1 MTIDYTKKT
10 IEYAEP
16 FFAWDVLSWLFL
28 AILLAIAIVLIDL
41 LFFSKTSPESD
52 IKITEE
58 RSTFRK
64 ICYFLIFLKFS
75 KSEKYS
81 HRPKVVQ
88 WSIELFPVLLLVFV
102 FRGFIFEPF
111 RVPSNSM
118 MPTLLTGDFILVN
131 KFDYGFRLPIL
142 NSKIIN
148 FSKPERGDVIVF
160 RYPNYEHKDGY
171 SGINF
176 IKRVVAL
183 PGDTISYEKDEL
195 TVNGETVEYR
205 KIGSYKGVD
214 SGKGMNGY
222 LHVREL
228 IDQANHDILLHPLV
242 FSEKRAKTTV
252 PDGHY
257 FVMGDN
263 RFKSSDSRFW
273 GYAPEDYIIGKAI
286 GIWMH
291 WDWNHNTMQLSRIG
305 GFD

>member
-1 MTIDYTKKT
+1 MTI
-10 IEYAEP
+10 ENAES
-16 FFAWDVLSWLFL
+16 FFALDVLSWLFL
-28 AILLAIAIVLIDL
+28 AILLAITIVLIDL

-52 IKITEE
+52 IKVTEE

-75 KSEKYS
+75 KSEKYN

-88 WSIELFPVLLLVFV
+88 WSIELFPVLLLVLV

-131 KFDYGFRLPIL
+131 KFDYGLRLPIL
-142 NSKIIN
+142 NSKIID

-160 RYPNYEHKDGY
+160 RYPNYEHSAGY
-171 SGINF
+171 SGVDF

-183 PGDTISYEKDEL
+183 PGDTISYEKDQL
-195 TVNGETVEYR
+195 TVNGESVEYR
-205 KIGSYKGVD
+205 KIGSYQGVD
-214 SGKGMNGY
+214 SGKAMSGY
-222 LHVREL
+222 RHIREK
-228 IDQANHDILLHPLV
+228 INEADHDILLHPLGN
-242 FSEKRAKTTV
+242 SRKLSKTTV
-252 PDGHY
+252 PEGHY

-263 RFKSSDSRFW
+263 RAHSSDSRFW
-273 GYAPEDYIIGKAI
+273 GYVPESYILGKAI

>member
-1 MTIDYTKKT
+1 MTI
-10 IEYAEP
+10 ENAES
-16 FFAWDVLSWLFL
+16 FFAMDVLSWLFL
-28 AILLAIAIVLIDL
+28 AMLLAIAIVLVDL

-52 IKITEE
+52 VKASEN

-75 KSEKYS
+75 KSEKYK

-131 KFDYGFRLPIL
+131 KFDYGLRLPIL
-142 NSKIIN
+142 NSKIVD
-148 FSKPERGDVIVF
+148 FSKPEKGDVIVF
-160 RYPNYEHKDGY
+160 RYPNYEHSAGY
-171 SGINF
+171 SGVDF

-183 PGDTISYEKDEL
+183 PGDTISYEKDHL
-195 TVNGETVEYR
+195 AVNGETIEYR

-214 SGKGMNGY
+214 SGKTMSGY
-222 LHVREL
+222 RHVKEL
-228 IDQANHDILLHPLV
+228 INKANHDILLHPLGH
-242 FSEKRAKTTV
+242 SREISKTTV
-252 PDGHY
+252 PEGHY

-263 RFKSSDSRFW
+263 RSHSSDSRFW
-273 GYAPEDYIIGKAI
+273 GYVPEDFILGKAI

>member
-1 MTIDYTKKT
+1 MT
-10 IEYAEP
+10 IEYAES

-41 LFFSKTSPESD
+41 LFFSKLQTEGD
-52 IKITEE
+52 IKATEE
-58 RSTFRK
+58 RSIFRK
-64 ICYFLIFLKFS
+64 ICYFLVFLKFS

-88 WSIELFPVLLLVFV
+88 WSIELFPVLLLVLV

-131 KFDYGFRLPIL
+131 KFDYGLRLPLL
-142 NSKIIN
+142 NSKIID

-160 RYPNYEHKDGY
+160 RYPNYEHSAGY
-171 SGINF
+171 SGVDF

-183 PGDTISYEKDEL
+183 PGDTISYEKDQL
-195 TVNGETVEYR
+195 TINGETVVYR
-205 KIGSYKGVD
+205 KIGAYQGVD
-214 SGKGMNGY
+214 SGKAMSGY
-222 LHVREL
+222 RQVREL
-228 IDQANHDILLHPLV
+228 IDHADHDILLHPLGH
-242 FSEKRAKTTV
+242 SRELSKTTV
-252 PDGHY
+252 PEGHY

-263 RFKSSDSRFW
+263 RSHSSDSRFW
-273 GYAPEDYIIGKAI
+273 GYVPEDYILGRAI

-291 WDWNHNTMQLSRIG
+291 WDWNHNTMQFSRIG

>member
-1 MTIDYTKKT
+1 MT
-10 IEYAEP
+10 IEYAES

-28 AILLAIAIVLIDL
+28 AMLLAIVIVLIDL
-41 LFFSKTSPESD
+41 LFFSKTSPESE
-52 IKITEE
+52 IKVTEK
-58 RSTFRK
+58 RSTFSK

-75 KSEKYS
+75 KSEKYK

-88 WSIELFPVLLLVFV
+88 WSIELFPVLLLVLV

-131 KFDYGFRLPIL
+131 KFDYGLRLPLL
-142 NSKIIN
+142 NSKIID
-148 FSKPERGDVIVF
+148 FSKPDRGDVIVF
-160 RYPNYEHKDGY
+160 RYPNYEHSAGY
-171 SGINF
+171 SGVDF

-183 PGDTISYEKDEL
+183 PGDTIGYEKDQL
-195 TVNGETVEYR
+195 TVNGKTVDYR
-205 KIGSYKGVD
+205 KIGAYKGVD
-214 SGKGMNGY
+214 SGKAMSGY
-222 LHVREL
+222 RHVREL
-228 IDQANHDILLHPLV
+228 IDQANYDILLHPLGH
-242 FSEKRAKTTV
+242 SRELSKTTV
-252 PDGHY
+252 PEGHY

-263 RFKSSDSRFW
+263 RSHSSDSRFW
-273 GYAPEDYIIGKAI
+273 GYVPEDYILGKAI

>member
-1 MTIDYTKKT
+1 MT
-10 IEYAEP
+10 IEYAES
-16 FFAWDVLSWLFL
+16 FFAFDVLSWLFL
-28 AILLAIAIVLIDL
+28 AMLLAIAIVLIDL
-41 LFFSKTSPESD
+41 LFFSKTSPETDVNVSED
-52 IKITEE
+52 

-75 KSEKYS
+75 KSEKYK

-88 WSIELFPVLLLVFV
+88 WSIELFPVLLLVLI

-131 KFDYGFRLPIL
+131 KFDYGLRLPIL
-142 NSKIIN
+142 NSKIID

-160 RYPNYEHKDGY
+160 RYPNYEHTQGY
-171 SGINF
+171 SGVDF

-183 PGDTISYEKDEL
+183 PGDIISYEKDQL
-195 TVNGETVEYR
+195 TVNGEVVDYR

-214 SGKGMNGY
+214 SGKAMSGY
-222 LHVREL
+222 RHVKEL
-228 IDQANHDILLHPLV
+228 IDHANHDILLHPFGHSRELP
-242 FSEKRAKTTV
+242 KTTV
-252 PDGHY
+252 PENHY

-263 RFKSSDSRFW
+263 RSHSSDSRFW
-273 GYAPEDYIIGKAI
+273 GYVPEDFILGKAI

-305 GFD
+305 AFD

>member
-1 MTIDYTKKT
+1 MTI
-10 IEYAEP
+10 ENAES
-16 FFAWDVLSWLFL
+16 FFALDVLSWLFL

-41 LFFSKTSPESD
+41 LFFTKLQ
-52 IKITEE
+52 TEDDVKATE
-58 RSTFRK
+58 KRSIFRK

-75 KSEKYS
+75 KSEKYK

-88 WSIELFPVLLLVFV
+88 WSIELFPVLLLVLV

-131 KFDYGFRLPIL
+131 KFDYGLRLPIL
-142 NSKIIN
+142 NSKIID

-160 RYPNYEHKDGY
+160 RYPNYEHSAGY
-171 SGINF
+171 SGVDF

-183 PGDTISYEKDEL
+183 PGDTISYEKDQL
-195 TVNGETVEYR
+195 IVNGESVEYR
-205 KIGSYKGVD
+205 KIGSYQGVD
-214 SGKGMNGY
+214 SGKAMSGY
-222 LHVREL
+222 RHIREK
-228 IDQANHDILLHPLV
+228 INEADHDILLHPLGY
-242 FSEKRAKTTV
+242 SRELSKTTV
-252 PDGHY
+252 PEDHY

-263 RFKSSDSRFW
+263 RPHSSDSRFW
-273 GYAPEDYIIGKAI
+273 GYVPESYILGKAV

-305 GFD
+305 SFD

>member
-1 MTIDYTKKT
+1 MTI
-10 IEYAEP
+10 ENAES
-16 FFAWDVLSWLFL
+16 FFALDVLSWLFL
-28 AILLAIAIVLIDL
+28 AMLLAIAIVLIDL

-52 IKITEE
+52 VKVTED

-75 KSEKYS
+75 KSEKYK

-88 WSIELFPVLLLVFV
+88 WSIELFPVLLLVLV

-131 KFDYGFRLPIL
+131 KFDYGLRLPIL
-142 NSKIIN
+142 NSKIID

-160 RYPNYEHKDGY
+160 RYPNYEHSAGY
-171 SGINF
+171 SGVDF

-183 PGDTISYEKDEL
+183 PGDTISYEKDQL
-195 TVNGETVEYR
+195 TVNGEIVDYR
-205 KIGSYKGVD
+205 KIGAYHGVD
-214 SGKGMNGY
+214 SGKAMSGY
-222 LHVREL
+222 RHGREL
-228 IDQANHDILLHPLV
+228 IDEANHDILLHPLGY
-242 FSEKRAKTTV
+242 SRELSKTTI
-252 PDGHY
+252 PEGHY

-263 RFKSSDSRFW
+263 RPHSSDSRFW
-273 GYAPEDYIIGKAI
+273 GYVPEDYILGRAV

-291 WDWNHNTMQLSRIG
+291 WDWKENTMQFSRIG

>member
-1 MTIDYTKKT
+1 MTI
-10 IEYAEP
+10 ENAES
-16 FFAWDVLSWLFL
+16 FFALDVLSWLFL

-41 LFFSKTSPESD
+41 LFFSKTSLESD
-52 IKITEE
+52 VKVTED

-75 KSEKYS
+75 KSEKYK

-88 WSIELFPVLLLVFV
+88 WSIELFPVLLLVLV

-131 KFDYGFRLPIL
+131 KFDYGLRLPIL
-142 NSKIIN
+142 NSKIID

-160 RYPNYEHKDGY
+160 RYPNYEHSASY
-171 SGINF
+171 SGVDF

-183 PGDTISYEKDEL
+183 PGDTISYEKDQL
-195 TVNGETVEYR
+195 TVNGESVEYR
-205 KIGSYKGVD
+205 KIGSYQGVD
-214 SGKGMNGY
+214 SGKAMSGY
-222 LHVREL
+222 RHIREQ
-228 IDQANHDILLHPLV
+228 INEANHDILLHPLGY
-242 FSEKRAKTTV
+242 SRKLPKTTV
-252 PDGHY
+252 PEGHY

-263 RFKSSDSRFW
+263 RPHSSDSRFW
-273 GYAPEDYIIGKAI
+273 GYVPESYILGKAI

-291 WDWNHNTMQLSRIG
+291 WDWNHNTMQFSRIG
-305 GFD
+305 SFD

>member
-1 MTIDYTKKT
+1 MT
-10 IEYAEP
+10 IEYAES

-28 AILLAIAIVLIDL
+28 AVLLAIVIVLIDL
-41 LFFSKTSPESD
+41 LFFSKTSPESE
-52 IKITEE
+52 IKVTEK

-75 KSEKYS
+75 KSEKYK

-88 WSIELFPVLLLVFV
+88 WSIELFPVLLLVLV

-131 KFDYGFRLPIL
+131 KFDYGLRLPIL
-142 NSKIIN
+142 NSKIID

-160 RYPNYEHKDGY
+160 RYPNYEHSAGY
-171 SGINF
+171 SGVDF
-176 IKRVVAL
+176 IKRIVAL
-183 PGDTISYEKDEL
+183 PGDTISYEKDQL
-195 TVNGETVEYR
+195 SVNGESVEYR
-205 KIGSYKGVD
+205 KIGSYQGVD
-214 SGKGMNGY
+214 SGKAMSGY
-222 LHVREL
+222 RHIREK
-228 IDQANHDILLHPLV
+228 INEADHDILLHPLGY
-242 FSEKRAKTTV
+242 SRELSKTTV
-252 PDGHY
+252 PEDHY

-263 RFKSSDSRFW
+263 RPHSSDSRFW
-273 GYAPEDYIIGKAI
+273 GYVPESYILGKAV

-305 GFD
+305 SFD

>member
-1 MTIDYTKKT
+1 MT
-10 IEYAEP
+10 IEYAES

-28 AILLAIAIVLIDL
+28 AMLLAIAIVLIDL
-41 LFFSKTSPESD
+41 LFFTKPSLESGV
-52 IKITEE
+52 KATEK
-58 RSTFRK
+58 RSTFKK
-64 ICYFLIFLKFS
+64 ICYFLIFLRFS

-88 WSIELFPVLLLVFV
+88 WSIELFPVLLLVLI

-131 KFDYGFRLPIL
+131 KFDYGLRLPIL
-142 NSKIIN
+142 NSKIID

-160 RYPNYEHKDGY
+160 RYPNYEHSAGY
-171 SGINF
+171 SGVDF

-183 PGDTISYEKDEL
+183 PGDIISYEKDQL
-195 TVNGETVEYR
+195 TVNDETVDYR
-205 KIGSYKGVD
+205 KIGDYKGVD
-214 SGKGMNGY
+214 SGKPMSGY
-222 LHVREL
+222 RHVREL
-228 IDQANHDILLHPLV
+228 INQVNYDILLHPLGH
-242 FSEKRAKTTV
+242 SRELSKTTV
-252 PDGHY
+252 PENHY

-263 RFKSSDSRFW
+263 RSHSSDSRFW
-273 GYAPEDYIIGKAI
+273 GYVPEEYILGRAI

-291 WDWNHNTMQLSRIG
+291 WDWNHNTMQFSRIG

>member
-1 MTIDYTKKT
+1 MTI
-10 IEYAEP
+10 ENAES
-16 FFAWDVLSWLFL
+16 FFAMDVLSWLFL
-28 AILLAIAIVLIDL
+28 AMLLAIAIVLIDL

-52 IKITEE
+52 VNVSEDK
-58 RSTFRK
+58 STFRK

-75 KSEKYS
+75 KSEKYK

-131 KFDYGFRLPIL
+131 KFDYGLRLPIF
-142 NSKIIN
+142 NSKIVD

-160 RYPNYEHKDGY
+160 RYPNYEHSAGY
-171 SGINF
+171 SGVDF

-183 PGDTISYEKDEL
+183 PGDTISYEKDHL
-195 TVNGETVEYR
+195 TVNDETVEYR
-205 KIGSYKGVD
+205 KIGSYKGID
-214 SGKGMNGY
+214 SGKSMSSY
-222 LHVREL
+222 RHVKEL
-228 IDQANHDILLHPLV
+228 IDKANYDILLHPLGH
-242 FSEKRAKTTV
+242 SRGLSKTTI
-252 PDGHY
+252 PKGHY

-263 RFKSSDSRFW
+263 RSHSSDSRFW
-273 GYAPEDYIIGKAI
+273 GYVPEDFILGKAI

-305 GFD
+305 SFD

>member
-1 MTIDYTKKT
+1 MTS
-10 IEYAEP
+10 EYAES
-16 FFAWDVLSWLFL
+16 FFAFDVLSWLFL
-28 AILLAIAIVLIDL
+28 AMLLAIAIVLVDL
-41 LFFSKTSPESD
+41 LFFSKTNSESD
-52 IKITEE
+52 VNVTKD
-58 RSTFRK
+58 RLTFRK

-75 KSEKYS
+75 KSEKYK
-81 HRPKVVQ
+81 HRSKVVQ

-131 KFDYGFRLPIL
+131 KFDYGLRLPIL
-142 NSKIIN
+142 NSKIVD

-160 RYPNYEHKDGY
+160 RYPNYEHSAGY
-171 SGINF
+171 SGVDF

-183 PGDTISYEKDEL
+183 PGDTISYEKDHL
-195 TVNGETVEYR
+195 RVNGETVEYR
-205 KIGSYKGVD
+205 KIGSYKGID
-214 SGKGMNGY
+214 SGKSMSGY
-222 LHVREL
+222 RHVKEL
-228 IDQANHDILLHPLV
+228 IDKANHDILLHPLGH
-242 FSEKRAKTTV
+242 SREISKTTV
-252 PDGHY
+252 PEGHY

-263 RFKSSDSRFW
+263 RSHSSDSRFW
-273 GYAPEDYIIGKAI
+273 GYVPEDFILGRAI